1 MNRFCVE
8 RMYNTNADVYLDYPF
23 PQLLLSALV
32 GILIQIIQ
40 CKK

>member
-23 PQLLLSALV
+23 LRSRKSYEVHLWV
-32 GILIQIIQ
+32 Y
-40 CKK
+40 